1 MQRKRHKNFED
12 RAVYYACRCIS
23 DQAPNLQGSGW
34 EYDLKKVYMIGI
46 LDNFVLN
53 YSREA
58 VYFHDACVIDRGT
71 DDLVSN
77 KFWCIFIE
85 LLNFKKSDSDL
96 DNQLDKWLYALK
108 NMSKMDE
115 IPVCLQQPIFKK
127 LFNIAEYIKL
137 TKEEQMS
144 YDQELKN
151 EWDNNSALSYAKEK
165 GVEEGREEGR
175 EEGIKEGERR
185 KAISTARELK
195 KMGIS
200 LNQIA
205 AAIELSVE
213 EIAAL

>member
-1 MQRKRHKNFED
+1 
-12 RAVYYACRCIS
+12 
-23 DQAPNLQGSGW
+23 
-34 EYDLKKVYMIGI
+34 
-46 LDNFVLN
+46 
-53 YSREA
+53 
-58 VYFHDACVIDRGT
+58 
-71 DDLVSN
+71 
-77 KFWCIFIE
+77 
-85 LLNFKKSDSDL
+85 
-96 DNQLDKWLYALK
+96 
-108 NMSKMDE
+108 MDE

-127 LFNIAEYIKL
+127 LFNIAGYNDL

-165 GVEEGREEGR
+165 GVEEGREEG
-175 EEGIKEGERR
+175 IKEGGRR
-185 KAISTARELK
+185 KAIRAARELK

>member
-1 MQRKRHKNFED
+1 
-12 RAVYYACRCIS
+12 
-23 DQAPNLQGSGW
+23 
-34 EYDLKKVYMIGI
+34 
-46 LDNFVLN
+46 
-53 YSREA
+53 
-58 VYFHDACVIDRGT
+58 
-71 DDLVSN
+71 
-77 KFWCIFIE
+77 
-85 LLNFKKSDSDL
+85 
-96 DNQLDKWLYALK
+96 
-108 NMSKMDE
+108 
-115 IPVCLQQPIFKK
+115 
-127 LFNIAEYIKL
+127 
-137 TKEEQMS
+137 MS